1 MKKLRGLQLG
11 ASVQLLTEQ
20 ALQLLKAPSTELQ
33 LGYYEP
39 GHGTRGKKRYIM
51 DDDDLEEMKT
61 LYERKKEVLLWCYD
75 PFVERP
81 PSAKKHKSADDNDKE
96 TKVKSR
102 SRFENTLEKKMKK
115 VEEVFQALQ
124 KKHGSYY
131 KPEQLRAWANLI
143 QMDKHASLEE
153 PPTGRFFNKSSTE
166 VESSNTPTTTTR
178 VCPSALSPTKRL
190 ALRSQ
195 CIEQLEKWHQLMEC
209 GAISKDQYEEL
220 QAKLIS

>member
-1 MKKLRGLQLG
+1 VFIFILNIYSSCLILQLFSINLINPGKKSEGVVKKLRGLQLG

-20 ALQLLKAPSTELQ
+20 VLQLLKAPSTELQ

-39 GHGTRGKKRYIM
+39 GHGTRGKKRYIT

-102 SRFENTLEKKMKK
+102 SRFENALEKKMTK

-124 KKHGSYY
+124 KKHGSCY

-143 QMDKHASLEE
+143 QMDKHAS
-153 PPTGRFFNKSSTE
+153 
-166 VESSNTPTTTTR
+166 
-178 VCPSALSPTKRL
+178 
-190 ALRSQ
+190 
-195 CIEQLEKWHQLMEC
+195 
-209 GAISKDQYEEL
+209 
-220 QAKLIS
+220 